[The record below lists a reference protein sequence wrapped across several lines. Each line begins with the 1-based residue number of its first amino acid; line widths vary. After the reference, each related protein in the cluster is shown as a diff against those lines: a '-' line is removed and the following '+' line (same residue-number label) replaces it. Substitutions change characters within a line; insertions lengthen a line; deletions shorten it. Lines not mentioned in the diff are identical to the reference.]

1 MKTSAEFVATLRE
14 GTGKGVARALRRQGL
29 IPAVI
34 YSREGKPQS
43 FSLPTKETTL
53 AYHKGGFFN
62 NVVTLSLGKDKIF
75 ALPKAIQLHPVT
87 DVIEHVDF
95 LEVNDKS
102 VVRVQVPVRLLNTD
116 RCIGIKR
123 GGSLNVVRHTIELS
137 CTPANIPSHIEID
150 MLAVNIG
157 DSIHINSI
165 KLPEGTKPTIARN
178 FTIVAV
184 AGRASKDADAA

>member
-1 MKTSAEFVATLRE
+1 MKTSAEFVATVRE

-43 FSLPTKETTL
+43 FSLPQKELTMTYL
-53 AYHKGGFFN
+53 KGGFFN
-62 NVVTLSLGKDKIF
+62 KLVSISLGKEQFF
-75 ALPKAIQLHPVT
+75 ALPKAIQFHPVT

-95 LEVNDKS
+95 LQVTEKS
-102 VVRVQVPVRLLNTD
+102 EVRVQIPVRLMNLD

-123 GGSLNVVRHTIELS
+123 GGSLNVVRHTVELV
-137 CTPANIPSHIEID
+137 CTPNNIPSHIEID

-157 DSIHINSI
+157 SSVHINDVA
-165 KLPEGTKPTIARN
+165 LPANTKPTIARN
-178 FTIVAV
+178 FTIATI

>member
-14 GTGKGVARALRRQGL
+14 GTGKGVARALRREGL

-34 YSREGKPQS
+34 YSREGKPMS
-43 FSLPTKETTL
+43 FSLPKKELTIT
-53 AYHKGGFFN
+53 YHRGGFFN
-62 NVVTLSLGKDKIF
+62 NVVNLTIGKDKVF
-75 ALPKAIQLHPVT
+75 ALPKAVQLHPVT
-87 DVIEHVDF
+87 DVIEHIDF

-102 VVRVQVPVRLLNTD
+102 IVRVQIPVRLLNVD

-137 CTPANIPSHIEID
+137 CTPANIPAAIEID

-157 DSIHINSI
+157 DSIHINSVQ
-165 KLPEGTKPTIARN
+165 LPEGTKPTIARN

-184 AGRASKDADAA
+184 AGRANKDADAA